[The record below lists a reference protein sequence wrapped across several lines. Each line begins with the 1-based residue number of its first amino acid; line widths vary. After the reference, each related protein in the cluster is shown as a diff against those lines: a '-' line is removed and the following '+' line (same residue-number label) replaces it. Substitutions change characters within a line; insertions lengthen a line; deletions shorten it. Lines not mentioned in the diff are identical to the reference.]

1 MHLDSAA
8 REPEP
13 ENLETPMTTP
23 ASQSPSFA
31 GRTVATFESRLSG
44 PMADLVVKFGGVPM
58 QAPALREIPF
68 GANAEALAFAD
79 DLLAGRFDV
88 VIFLTGVG
96 TRFLAQAIET
106 RHDRAAWLAAL
117 AKTKVVVRGP
127 KPLAALGELK
137 ARVDLR
143 VPEPN
148 TWHEL
153 LAAVDAELP
162 MAGRRVAVQE
172 YGKSNPE
179 LLEGLIQRGA
189 EVTRVPVYRWALPE
203 DTEPLRQTIAAMVAG
218 KVDIALFTS
227 AQQIEHLLQVAA
239 EDGREQALRATFD
252 RPIVVGS
259 IGPTTS
265 ETLRAHELPV
275 DIEPEHPKMGHLVA
289 AAASGWQAAVAR
301 RASQS
306 GDKA

>member
-1 MHLDSAA
+1 
-8 REPEP
+8 
-13 ENLETPMTTP
+13 
-23 ASQSPSFA
+23 
-31 GRTVATFESRLSG
+31 
-44 PMADLVVKFGGVPM
+44 MADMIAKFGGVPLA
-58 QAPALREIPF
+58 APALREIPL
-68 GANAEALAFAD
+68 GANAEALAFAEG
-79 DLLAGRFDV
+79 LLAGNCDV

-106 RHDRAAWLAAL
+106 RHDRALWLAAL

-153 LAAVDAELP
+153 LAALDAQLP
-162 MAGRRVAVQE
+162 VAGLRVAVQE

-179 LLEGLIQRGA
+179 LLDGLHQRGA
-189 EVTRVPVYRWALPE
+189 QVTRVPVYRWALPE
-203 DTEPLRQTIAAMVAG
+203 DTGPLRRAVAAMVEG
-218 KVDIALFTS
+218 RVDLALFTS
-227 AQQIEHLLQVAA
+227 AQQVEHLLQIAA
-239 EDGREQALRATFD
+239 EDGRENALRAAFG

-265 ETLRAHELPV
+265 EALHAHDLPV

-289 AAASGWQAAVAR
+289 AAASGWAAAAAKR
-301 RASQS
+301 SEGIASE
-306 GDKA
+306 D